1 VLTSEEALRL
11 EINMPS
17 RTKHQKGDQVEKQKQ
32 GKPWKKKG
40 LFNSFDEADKK
51 RNQLIVELGLEKQ
64 SNKGQDFQV
73 KVKRCG
79 AGGKQFMVKLRYLP

>member
-1 VLTSEEALRL
+1 MSVKALRL
-11 EINMPS
+11 ETNMS
-17 RTKHQKGDQVEKQKQ
+17 RHTKHKKGDQVEEQKQ

-40 LFNSFDEADKK
+40 LFSSFEEADKR
-51 RNQLIVELGLEKQ
+51 RNELVVELGLEKQ

>member
-1 VLTSEEALRL
+1 
-11 EINMPS
+11 M
-17 RTKHQKGDQVEKQKQ
+17 EKEKEKEKQ
-32 GKPWKKKG
+32 GKPWKKSG
-40 LFNSFDEADKK
+40 VFGSFEDADKR

-79 AGGKQFMVKLRYLP
+79 IAGKQFMVKLRYLP

>member
-1 VLTSEEALRL
+1 MRR
-11 EINMPS
+11 
-17 RTKHQKGDQVEKQKQ
+17 RTKHKKGDQVEEQKQ

-40 LFNSFDEADKK
+40 LFSSFEEADTK

-64 SNKGQDFQV
+64 TSKGQNFQV

-79 AGGKQFMVKLRYLP
+79 DGGKQFMVKLRYLP